1 MATVTGLRARPRKR
15 VAVELDGV
23 PWRTLPLEPVVRA
36 GLAVGREL
44 DRASAR
50 RLRRELRQAE
60 ALAVAGRS
68 LRARDLSTRRL
79 RDWLERASVS
89 PAARDEAVNTLSRA
103 GVVDDARFASARA
116 RALAERGYGDRAIT
130 ADLERQGVPGELWS
144 GALAELQPESERA
157 GRVVQRRGRGTG
169 TARFLAAKGF
179 NEEALEAALGAD
191 FADDP

>member
-1 MATVTGLRARPRKR
+1 VATVTGLRARPRGR
-15 VAVELDGV
+15 VGVELDGA
-23 PWRTLPLEPVVRA
+23 PWRTLPLEAVVRA

-44 DRASAR
+44 DRAAAR

-79 RDWLERASVS
+79 LERLERASVS
-89 PAARDEAVNTLSRA
+89 PAARDEAVSTLTRA

-116 RALAERGYGDRAIT
+116 RALAERGYGDNAIT
-130 ADLERQGVPGELWS
+130 ADLERQGVPGELWP

-157 GRVVQRRGRGTG
+157 GRAVQRRGRGAD
-169 TARFLAAKGF
+169 TARFLAGRGF
-179 NEEALEAALGAD
+179 TQEALEAALGAD
-191 FADDP
+191 FANGP